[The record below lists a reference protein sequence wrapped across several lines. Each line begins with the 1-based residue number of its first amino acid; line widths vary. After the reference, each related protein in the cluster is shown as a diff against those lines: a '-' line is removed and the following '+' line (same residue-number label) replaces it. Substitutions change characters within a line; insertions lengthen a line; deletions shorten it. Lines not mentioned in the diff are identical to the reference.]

1 MTIYLAEQRG
11 TSQSEALRSFHTF
24 NFGEYKDPN
33 RTPFGALQVLNDDT
47 LKGGGQLT
55 MHVGENTGILLLPIV
70 GAIAFKNS
78 LDTEGSY
85 LSAGQGHIFSAA
97 KGMSFEIE
105 NPYETDLVNVLQIW
119 IKNDTQP
126 FEPKI
131 QSFDFDLLAHKNQL
145 IPLFT
150 SDTEGV
156 YLGQFDGRQDGIF
169 TLKNSKNGVF
179 AFVIEGAFEV
189 QNRLLEPRDGLA
201 LLDVEA
207 IEFEALSNNAIIL
220 FLDIKL
226 FYC

>member
-1 MTIYLAEQRG
+1 MIIYLAEQRG
-11 TSQSEALRSFHTF
+11 TSQLDGLRSFHTF
-24 NFGEYKDPN
+24 NFGTYQDPS
-33 RTPFGALQVLNDDT
+33 RKPFGALQVFNDDT

-55 MHVGENTGILLLPIV
+55 MHVEENTDILLLPIV

-78 LDTEGSY
+78 LDTEESY
-85 LSAGQGHIFSAA
+85 LSAGEGHIFSAA
-97 KGMSFEIE
+97 KGMWFEMG

-131 QSFDFDLLAHKNQL
+131 HAFDFDLLAHKNQL

-156 YLGQFDGRQDGIF
+156 YIGQFDGRQDGIY

-201 LLDVEA
+201 LSAVES
-207 IEFEALSNNAIIL
+207 IEFEALSNNALIL
-220 FLDIKL
+220 FLEIKIT
-226 FYC
+226 F